1 MFNCFICFWLRFL
14 LLFYIDVVVSGFA
27 FVPNMECVN
36 MCWLL
41 VIVIFFSFVLCV
53 YVWILMKWIQSFIVL
68 TREIQVSKLL
78 VDYTLLFSF
87 FLWNRM
93 LVSLLLIF
101 CYASHRSAAK
111 CKVRLKSFIVMATS
125 DCSTRLRMYQSISQ
139 YSNLW
144 SKSLFE
150 QCLEYGR

>member
-1 MFNCFICFWLRFL
+1 MLLITFFVAILYWCCSFGFRVCSKHGVCEYVLVACNCDFFFICF
-14 LLFYIDVVVSGFA
+14 V
-27 FVPNMECVN
+27 C
-36 MCWLL
+36 
-41 VIVIFFSFVLCV
+41 
-53 YVWILMKWIQSFIVL
+53 VWILMKWIQSFIVL

-101 CYASHRSAAK
+101 CYASHWSAAK

-150 QCLEYGR
+150 RCLEYGR